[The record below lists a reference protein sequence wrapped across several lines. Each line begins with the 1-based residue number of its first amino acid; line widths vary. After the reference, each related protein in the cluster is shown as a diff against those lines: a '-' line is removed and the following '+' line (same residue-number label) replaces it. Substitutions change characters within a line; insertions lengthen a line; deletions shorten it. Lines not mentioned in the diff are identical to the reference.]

1 MTTETPTPAAKRGRK
16 PIGDAAMTPTERM
29 QRTRERKQAT
39 GTKRFELQVK
49 GSHLHYIEQMAEQTG
64 MAAGQ
69 ALRVVLE
76 LALDR
81 YVGVLIRSERMK
93 ANGATDE
100 QVSQFMRTY
109 WIPELP
115 PIEEQADQTA
125 AK

>member
-1 MTTETPTPAAKRGRK
+1 
-16 PIGDAAMTPTERM
+16 MTPTERM
-29 QRTRERKQAT
+29 QRTRERKQAA
-39 GTKRFELQVK
+39 GTKRFELHVQ
-49 GSHLHYIEQMAEQTG
+49 GSHLHYIKQM
-64 MAAGQ
+64 AGQ
-69 ALRVVLE
+69 AGMATSQALRTVLE

-115 PIEEQADQTA
+115 PIEEPADQATA
-125 AK
+125 TK